1 MIRHMASTVKFIYNK
16 RMKLIVF
23 IITFIIAYFGGGL
36 VLCVDSGESPNS
48 FPKFCSEY

>member
-1 MIRHMASTVKFIYNK
+1 MASIVKFIYNK

-23 IITFIIAYFGGGL
+23 VITFVLAYFGGAL
-36 VLCVDSGESPNS
+36 VLCVDEGQSPYS

>member
-1 MIRHMASTVKFIYNK
+1 MIRHMASTVKFIYNN

-23 IITFIIAYFGGGL
+23 IITFVLAYFGGAL
-36 VLCVDSGESPNS
+36 VLCVDEGQSPYS